1 MNNVVKNILKN
12 MVNVPL
18 PLGFLATALL
28 LTLAG
33 CGGADTTPP
42 GSGGDSSISGTVS
55 APAGESVAGTTVAAC
70 FARDCNDSRSRGVT
84 VTQGGGSSSF
94 QLGGLAAGSYSVV
107 ATKDVNQNDA
117 LDAGDLA
124 SNVVEVTPP
133 ATGVTLTMQV
143 QGGGGGGDGGGGGG
157 GGGTG
162 ACAVELSSDL
172 TVSSRFVN
180 SPSECDYLITG
191 FVSIENGQFTIEPGT
206 VIRFAQDAILSVGDN
221 ASLDAVGT
229 RDAPIRFEAAAP
241 VKGYGKGLNIG
252 PNSLVTRLE
261 YVQFLNLGKEDSG
274 VFGGLQNGA
283 IDGLGGGGLIMK
295 SVTISGSV
303 YDGATLENLPLL
315 EFENNT
321 FTDNARYPVRVVADQ
336 VKLLDAGSDFLG
348 GGAPNGRPYVDV
360 DGVVS
365 DGVSESATWQKLNAP
380 YYVSIALYI
389 NNGTV
394 TLEPGV
400 TFVFGDDASVD
411 VQDTGALQAVGT
423 PQAPILFTGEQDAQ
437 GYWQGISFFE
447 SGSRDNVLEYAE
459 VRNGGSGSYGA
470 GNITLISAFEQS
482 YARVSNSVISGSGT
496 WGICA
501 DEESALELG
510 PGNTF
515 SNNAYGDVNESC
527 D

>member
-1 MNNVVKNILKN
+1 MKVVKNILKN
-12 MVNVPL
+12 MVNIPL
-18 PLGFLATALL
+18 PLGFLAIILL
-28 LTLAG
+28 LALAG

-42 GSGGDSSISGTVS
+42 GSGGDSSISGTVT
-55 APAGESVAGTTVAAC
+55 APAGESVANTTVAAC

-84 VTQGGGSSSF
+84 VTQSGGSAGF

-107 ATKDVNQNDA
+107 AVKDVNQNDA

-124 SNVVEVTPP
+124 SSAVEVTPP

-157 GGGTG
+157 GTG
-162 ACAVELSSDL
+162 ACAVELSGDL

-229 RDAPIRFEAAAP
+229 QDAPIRFEAAAP

-252 PNSLVTRLE
+252 AGSLVTRLE
-261 YVQFLNLGKEDSG
+261 HVQFLNLGKEDSG
-274 VFGGLQNGA
+274 AFGGLQNGA
-283 IDGLGGGGLIMK
+283 IDGLAGGGLIMK
-295 SVTISGSV
+295 NVTVSGSV

-315 EFENNT
+315 GFENNT
-321 FTDNARYPVRVVADQ
+321 FTDNARYPVLVVADQ
-336 VKLLDAGSDFLG
+336 VKLLDAGSDYLG
-348 GGAPNGRPYVDV
+348 VGAPNGRPYIDV

-365 DGVSESATWQKLNAP
+365 DGVSESGTWRKLNAP

-400 TFVFGDDASVD
+400 TVVFGSDASVN
-411 VQDTGALQAVGT
+411 VQDTGALKAVGT

-437 GYWQGISFFE
+437 GYWEGISYFE
-447 SGSRDNVLEYAE
+447 SPSRDNVLDHVE

-482 YARVSNSVISGSGT
+482 YAKVSNSVIRGSGT

-515 SNNAYGDVNESC
+515 SNNAYGDVSKDC
-527 D
+527 G

>member
-1 MNNVVKNILKN
+1 MVK
-12 MVNVPL
+12 VPL
-18 PLGFLATALL
+18 HLSFLATTLL
-28 LTLAG
+28 LVLAG

-42 GSGGDSSISGTVS
+42 GSGDGLSISGTVT
-55 APAGESVAGTTVAAC
+55 APAGESVANASVAAC
-70 FARDCNDSRSRGVT
+70 FAGDCNDSRSRGVT
-84 VTQGGGSSSF
+84 VTQGGGSVGF
-94 QLGGLAAGSYSVV
+94 QIGGLAAGSYSVV
-107 ATKDVNQNDA
+107 ATKDVNQNGA

-124 SNVVEVTPP
+124 SNVAEVTPP
-133 ATGVTLTMQV
+133 ATGVALTMQV
-143 QGGGGGGDGGGGGG
+143 RGGNGGGGGG

-162 ACAVELSSDL
+162 ACAVELSGDL

-191 FVSIENGQFTIEPGT
+191 LVSTENGQFTIEPGV

-229 RDAPIRFEAAAP
+229 EGAPIRFEGFAP

-252 PNSLVTRLE
+252 PGSLVTRLE
-261 YVQFLNLGKEDSG
+261 HVQFLNLGKEDTG
-274 VFGGLQNGA
+274 AFGGLQNGA

-295 SVTISGSV
+295 NVTISGSV
-303 YDGATLENLPLL
+303 YDGATLRNIPIL
-315 EFENNT
+315 EFSNNT
-321 FTDNARYPVRVVADQ
+321 FTNNARYPVRVLADQ
-336 VKLLDAGSDFLG
+336 VKLLDAGSDYLG
-348 GGAPNGRPYVDV
+348 VGAPNGRPYIDV
-360 DGVVS
+360 DGVVT
-365 DGVSESATWQKLNAP
+365 DGVSESGTWRKLNAP

-389 NNGTV
+389 NNGAV

-400 TFVFGDDASVD
+400 TVVFGDDASVN
-411 VQDTGALQAVGT
+411 VQDTGALKAVGT

-437 GYWQGISFFE
+437 GYWEGISYFE
-447 SGSRDNVLEYAE
+447 SPSRDNVLDHVE

-482 YARVSNSVISGSGT
+482 YAKVSNSVISGSGT

-501 DEESALELG
+501 DDESALELG
-510 PGNTF
+510 PGNTLT
-515 SNNAYGDVNESC
+515 NNAYGDINQSC